1 LQEKEKT
8 NMATRILNIPTRNV
22 IDSPFQGRFFKGED
36 LKMPYIKKQ
45 LEELKT
51 SIENTGLLQPITVR
65 PSGDNYELID
75 GHRRLEAYR
84 QLGKGNIPAIIKEAD
99 DKDTQVMSVVANL
112 QRSNLSNLERAL
124 AFEKILKAG
133 VFKNK
138 KELSRSIGK
147 DETYV
152 GDLMNLLNMDKR
164 ILSHLAKFN
173 PNADVRALR
182 IIRKSGTTNENGKSD
197 AQNKLYLKYVHQKLS
212 REQLQNAVQKEQ
224 DKLTTSSEMQQ
235 VAVKNSVKGFRI
247 DVNEKLNKSQKEH
260 LARLLEEKLKESLRE
275 VLESTEN
282 E

>member
-1 LQEKEKT
+1 
-8 NMATRILNIPTRNV
+8 MATRILNIPTRNV